1 MKVKPTADLRG
12 RKRNYTE
19 VIRIPSHSKIVKSG
33 LLKMTFVHVSSK
45 IMKVTTAQVIFF
57 ASTQTKNPL
66 QFIYSIV
73 KTEDISA
80 HCLGPI
86 QDVFDV

>member
-1 MKVKPTADLRG
+1 
-12 RKRNYTE
+12 
-19 VIRIPSHSKIVKSG
+19 
-33 LLKMTFVHVSSK
+33 
-45 IMKVTTAQVIFF
+45 MKVTTAQVLFF
-57 ASTQTKNPL
+57 ASTQTQNPL

-80 HCLGPI
+80 HCLGPK